1 MMYNDIGEGHKKET
15 DDSVSFYINGKSDYL
30 MFGFSL
36 FHSATGGRTPIA
48 ITSSRSAHNVRSSY
62 PKQLVLLQ
70 YRSKQRSGNRQQ

>member
-1 MMYNDIGEGHKKET
+1 MFIILYDVQRHWGRAYKKET

-48 ITSSRSAHNVRSSY
+48 ITSSRSAHKCS
-62 PKQLVLLQ
+62 
-70 YRSKQRSGNRQQ
+70 